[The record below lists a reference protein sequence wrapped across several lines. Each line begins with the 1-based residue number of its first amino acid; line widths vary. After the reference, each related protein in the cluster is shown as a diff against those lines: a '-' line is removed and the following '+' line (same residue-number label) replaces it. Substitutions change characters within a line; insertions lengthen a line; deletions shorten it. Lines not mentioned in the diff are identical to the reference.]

1 MNVRSSITHLF
12 FAAGFECSATYTI
25 VITAPAEHTRH
36 HRAAPVSAFTRVF
49 DALWARDPVIQLLM
63 KRMIAGPAMTPPV
76 LMQWRSSVEGVLKQE
91 VVDLTACLATACVRP
106 PCSIEGA
113 F

>member
-49 DALWARDPVIQLLM
+49 DALWARDPVIQHFTKKMDRPLS
-63 KRMIAGPAMTPPV
+63 RAMTGSG
-76 LMQWRSSVEGVLKQE
+76 LGDDGGMR
-91 VVDLTACLATACVRP
+91 
-106 PCSIEGA
+106 
-113 F
+113 